1 MVALCTYTFTKA
13 VDHILSISNEKRDFS
28 RVRRERMLNEI
39 EILKDVVGSFY
50 ELAANWKPHEMKED
64 KYKDMMLED
73 DQLIG
78 KYNKY
83 PSVVGPARDAIHW
96 CKIVAHAERER
107 QGDVV
112 DSKKELSEKYKAFIQ
127 ACDELLDNAV

>member
-1 MVALCTYTFTKA
+1 MVALCTYAFTKT
-13 VDHILSISNEKRDFS
+13 VDFFISISNEKRDFS

-39 EILKDVVGSFY
+39 EILKDEVGRFY

-73 DQLIG
+73 DQIIG

-83 PSVVGPARDAIHW
+83 PSIVGPARDAIYW
-96 CKIVAHAERER
+96 CKIVAHEERGH
-107 QGDVV
+107 QDNVV
-112 DSKKELSEKYKAFIQ
+112 ESKKELRVKYTAFIE
-127 ACDELLDNAV
+127 ACNVLLDNAV